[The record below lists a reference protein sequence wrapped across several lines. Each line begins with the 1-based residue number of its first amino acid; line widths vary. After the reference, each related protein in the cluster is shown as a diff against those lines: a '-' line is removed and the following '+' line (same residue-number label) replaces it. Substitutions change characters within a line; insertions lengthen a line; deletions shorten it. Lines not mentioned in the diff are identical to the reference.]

1 MYQGSELD
9 PNMELD
15 LTVNPDINSDPTLDP
30 DMDPDPELVHNRD

>member
-15 LTVNPDINSDPTLDP
+15 PAVNPDINSDPTLDP